1 MLIFDFQD
9 YWSIPPFG
17 ALDLWLSVCMYA
29 SVIIFFTNLGFY
41 ASHILITMRW
51 WDIAD
56 SWDAPWGPSKFSKI
70 TSTYGLFISPCPKK
84 KQKRNWPNTNEKTI
98 YWMQDALY
106 TTFVN
111 EPQFHDNKYWVH
123 RNDVCRTS
131 RKTNGVPLFGSFVSL
146 NDFRI
151 CICTMQLE

>member
-9 YWSIPPFG
+9 HWSVPPFG
-17 ALDLWLSVCMYA
+17 ALDLWLSVWMYA
-29 SVIIFFTNLGFY
+29 SVIIFFTNLRFY

-56 SWDAPWGPSKFSKI
+56 SWDAPWGPSKFSQI
-70 TSTYGLFISPCPKK
+70 MYSFFVSPHK
-84 KQKRNWPNTNEKTI
+84 KQKRNWPNTNEQTI

-111 EPQFHDNKYWVH
+111 KPQFHN
-123 RNDVCRTS
+123 S
-131 RKTNGVPLFGSFVSL
+131 RSCNEFELYSIFYPDCVLENLDSL
-146 NDFRI
+146 NDGTTRRNWRE
-151 CICTMQLE
+151 TDTGV